1 MVKPLLEIACFK
13 AEDVLPAAAAGA
25 DRIEYCADYKL
36 GGITPALSD
45 FEGIRKATSIPL
57 YVMIRCRGGNFVYSN
72 TELRLMTQQL
82 QEFKNAGADGFVF
95 GALLPHHRVDLFA
108 IEKLA
113 HATDGLPW
121 TFHRAFD
128 LIDDA
133 FATLDLLPEYGCR
146 QVLSSGGAQTA
157 LLGQAKLYDMAAHAE
172 GRLRILAGGGIRS
185 HNLDRLIGN
194 HCPFDIHSAAR
205 NPQGLIDLQEIAQL
219 AASIKKSHA
228 GGQS

>member
-13 AEDVLPAAAAGA
+13 AEDVLPAVTAGA
-25 DRIEYCADYKL
+25 DRIEYCADYRL
-36 GGITPALSD
+36 GGLTPALPG
-45 FEGIRKATSIPL
+45 FEAIRNATNIPI

-72 TELRLMTQQL
+72 AELRQMAQQL
-82 QEFKNAGADGFVF
+82 QEFKSAGADGFVF

-113 HATDGLPW
+113 HAAGPLPW

-133 FATLDLLPEYGCR
+133 ITTLDLLPDFGCR

-157 LLGQAKLYDMAAHAE
+157 ILGQSKLYDLAAHAAH
-172 GRLRILAGGGIRS
+172 RLRILAGGGIRS
-185 HNLDRLIGN
+185 HNLNALLGN
-194 HCPFDIHSAAR
+194 NCPFDIHSAAL
-205 NPQGLIDLQEIAQL
+205 NLQGVIALDEIAQL
-219 AASIKKSHA
+219 AARIKKSHTGA
-228 GGQS
+228 QS